1 MTVVRVVV
9 VDDQPMVCAHLRTI
23 LGAAGTIEV
32 TGKARDGAAG
42 VAAVARCRPGV
53 VLMDLRMPGMDGL
66 TAIEPI
72 MKLASSPAVVVVLA
86 TVDAGQY
93 VLRALRA
100 GAAGFLVKSTPPED
114 LIGLVQVAAEG
125 HTVLSPAAARRL
137 IVASADRQPAR
148 NRARHLAGSLTDREA
163 QVLAC
168 LGEGLSN
175 AQIAARLYLSEARV
189 KGYVSRMLDKLGCA
203 NRAQAGLLA
212 HDAPVSSARSPG
224 RRSCRLELGLGARQA
239 GLRPLPG
246 RSCPPG
252 AAGPGPPPRLLRS
265 CR

>member
-1 MTVVRVVV
+1 
-9 VDDQPMVCAHLRTI
+9 
-23 LGAAGTIEV
+23 
-32 TGKARDGAAG
+32 
-42 VAAVARCRPGV
+42 
-53 VLMDLRMPGMDGL
+53 
-66 TAIEPI
+66 
-72 MKLASSPAVVVVLA
+72 
-86 TVDAGQY
+86 
-93 VLRALRA
+93 
-100 GAAGFLVKSTPPED
+100 
-114 LIGLVQVAAEG
+114 
-125 HTVLSPAAARRL
+125 VLSPAAARRL

-148 NRARHLAGSLTDREA
+148 DRARHLAGSLTDREA

-239 GLRPLPG
+239 GLRPSPG

-252 AAGPGPPPRLLRS
+252 AAGLTGPPRHDPVLGSSGRSVMHTSRRRETGRPRAAQFAPRAVYVPGGSATWCRKEGAQDGDSRS
-265 CR
+265 ALAGAGRGRRGVPGADRAAPAGAAGALGSPGFTPAGRCGVPLDYGTFFP